1 MTIKKAFQSAWMPS
15 VFLLLATHA
24 GASTIISY
32 TTNDAGTE
40 FVGGVNSLTLNSS
53 SGAAATLTFSPNSS
67 SGTGVPSNVNFGSF
81 LLSCATCTNSQD
93 TVFNAFTFDLIID
106 DTTDGATGEFVG
118 TSSGGTVSLNSS
130 NIQVNWQAPYII
142 GPGTVNASTGNFG
155 NTTFDMIS
163 PTTLIGAPNSGSTPG
178 TSSVSGQVT
187 STPEPTTFALIGG
200 ALFGVGL
207 RGRKKAL
214 RQ

>member
-1 MTIKKAFQSAWMPS
+1 MTIKKVSQSAWMPG
-15 VFLLLATHA
+15 VLLLLAAHA
-24 GASTIISY
+24 NASTLISY

-40 FVGGVNSLTLNSS
+40 FVGGVNSLTLNDV
-53 SGAAATLTFSPNSS
+53 SGAAATLMFSPNSS
-67 SGTGVPSNVNFGSF
+67 SGTGVPSNINFGSF
-81 LLSCATCTNSQD
+81 LLSCSTCTNVQD
-93 TVFNAFTFDLIID
+93 TVFGAFTFDLIID

-118 TSSGGTVSLNSS
+118 TSSGGMVSLNSS

-142 GPGTVNASTGNFG
+142 GPGTVNAVSGNFG

-178 TSSVSGQVT
+178 TSSVSGQVA
-187 STPEPTTFALIGG
+187 STPEPATFAMIGA
-200 ALFGVGL
+200 ALFGLGL

-214 RQ
+214 LQ